1 MKKGFTLAEVLI
13 TLGIVG
19 VVASMTLPT
28 LNNNVQKQTYEAGA
42 KKAFNIV
49 SNAVSMYMVDQ
60 GVDDLS
66 ETPVTTATGLAA
78 FVNKYFRVATDCGT
92 SYSSDSKASCFS
104 KELYSLNRSKTED
117 LSKDDC
123 AQIVTVAD
131 GMAFCFENRAMKL
144 PKKDTIKPDAFTFP
158 GSGTGTNQT
167 GGHIEIDAD
176 DAKLL
181 STGVSTSIPLIIKVD
196 INGASGPNVAGRD
209 VFEMI
214 VASNGQVGSSTTK
227 CDVSTQEKRNKCIE
241 DYSKDASPMPIGL
254 LQYYGWKM
262 KY

>member
-42 KKAFNIV
+42 KKAYNVV

-66 ETPVTTATGLAA
+66 ETPLRNNTDGLKA
-78 FVNKYFRVATDCGT
+78 FVNTYFRVATDCGAN
-92 SYSSDSKASCFS
+92 YSSDSNASCFS
-104 KELYSLNRSKTED
+104 KELYSLDRSKTNN
-117 LSKDDC
+117 LSAQNC
-123 AQIVTVAD
+123 AYVVTVSD
-131 GMAFCFENRAMKL
+131 GMAFCFENRATKSR
-144 PKKDTIKPDAFTFP
+144 DTGLTTPIRNLDGTTSETPIMQKVNTEASRNFP
-158 GSGTGTNQT
+158 LA
-167 GGHIEIDAD
+167 IE
-176 DAKLL
+176 
-181 STGVSTSIPLIIKVD
+181 VD
-196 INGASGPNVAGRD
+196 INGSSGPNVAGRD
-209 VFEMI
+209 VFRML
-214 VASNGQVGSSTTK
+214 VASNGQVVSPTTN
-227 CDVSTQEKRNKCIE
+227 CDTSTQSKRDACVTY
-241 DYSKDASPMPIGL
+241 YSNNALPMPIGL

>member
-42 KKAFNIV
+42 KKAYNIV

-66 ETPVTTATGLAA
+66 ETPLYNNSDGLKA
-78 FVNKYFRVATDCGT
+78 FVNSYFRVATDCGT
-92 SYSSDSKASCFS
+92 KYNSDTDASCFS
-104 KELYSLNRSKTED
+104 KELYSLDRSKTNDNTKEN
-117 LSKDDC
+117 C

-131 GMAFCFENRAMKL
+131 GMAFCFENRTRKTR
-144 PKKDTIKPDAFTFP
+144 DSGITVNRPDGTQGTLLQLVQTDASQNFP
-158 GSGTGTNQT
+158 LAV
-167 GGHIEIDAD
+167 E
-176 DAKLL
+176 
-181 STGVSTSIPLIIKVD
+181 VD

-209 VFEMI
+209 VFYML
-214 VASNGQVGSSTTK
+214 VARNGQIASQTTH
-227 CDVSTQEKRNKCIE
+227 CDVSTQDGRNKCVAY
-241 DYSKDASPMPIGL
+241 YSKKASPMPIGL